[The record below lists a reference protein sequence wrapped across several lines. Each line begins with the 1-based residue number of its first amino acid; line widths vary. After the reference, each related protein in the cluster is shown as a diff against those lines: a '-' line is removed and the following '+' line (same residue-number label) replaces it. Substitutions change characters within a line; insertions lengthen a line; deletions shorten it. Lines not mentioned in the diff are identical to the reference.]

1 MSLDT
6 VIVGVGIFLLIA
18 LAVGIFTSMDSHAQA
33 VQARE
38 ALRDISQRAE
48 DLQQDG
54 AANVLHRDQYP
65 HDSASGEDARTE
77 ATLAERDLHAALAA
91 VQASVEDAQRQ
102 IDFQAQE
109 QKSAQRQQ
117 IAYFNLSIL
126 AVVSGVSL
134 VMYGV
139 HLTLLG

>member
-1 MSLDT
+1 
-6 VIVGVGIFLLIA
+6 VGIFLLIA

-48 DLQQDG
+48 DLQQDS

-65 HDSASGEDARTE
+65 RDSASGEDARTE